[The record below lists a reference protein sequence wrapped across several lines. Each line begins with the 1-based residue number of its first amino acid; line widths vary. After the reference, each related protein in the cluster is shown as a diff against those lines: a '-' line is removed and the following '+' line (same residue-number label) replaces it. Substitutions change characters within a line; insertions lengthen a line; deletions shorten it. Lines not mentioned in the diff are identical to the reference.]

1 MKKLTLESF
10 LERSEKIHNNKYDYS
25 KVEYTNAKTK
35 VCIICPKHGEF
46 WQTPDNHLKGKGC
59 AYCAKIKKLTT
70 EEFIKRAKEVHGNK
84 YDYSKVDYINTHKKV
99 CIICPK
105 HGEFWQTPANHLLG
119 RGCKVCVGNSYSY
132 STKEWIEK
140 AKEIHNDEYD
150 YSKVE
155 YINSK
160 TKVCI
165 ICPKHGEFMML
176 PNNHLFGQKCPSC
189 RESKLEREVNEILK
203 SKNIIFHKQKRFEWL
218 GKQSLDFYLPEHSL
232 AIECQGIQHYK
243 PVDFG
248 GKGESVANEEFL
260 LTVKRDNKKKK
271 LCEKNGIKILYINN
285 DNLNFIKNEDF

>member
-10 LERSEKIHNNKYDYS
+10 LERSKKIHNNKYDYS
-25 KVEYTNAKTK
+25 KVEYVNAKTK

-70 EEFIKRAKEVHGNK
+70 KEFIKRAKEVHDNK
-84 YDYSKVDYINTHKKV
+84 YDYSKVEYVNTHKKV

-132 STKEWIEK
+132 STKEWVEK